1 MEEIIAFLKTYY
13 EFQKVEESGIDL
25 MLDYMKMDKKN
36 EEGSIQYVQ
45 LRSIGEPSYGH
56 QATREQLKEAILYY
70 NSLV

>member
-1 MEEIIAFLKTYY
+1 MID
-13 EFQKVEESGIDL
+13 ESGIDL

-45 LRSIGEPSYGH
+45 LKTIGKASFGH

-70 NSLV
+70 NSLL